1 MLPPNFQVF
10 LVGGSIPERDNSGKL
25 FNTCT
30 VWSPQGNLLAKY
42 RKIHLFDIDVPGKI
56 TFK

>member
-1 MLPPNFQVF
+1 MY
-10 LVGGSIPERDNSGKL
+10 LVGGSIPEKDSNGKL
-25 FNTCT
+25 YNTST
-30 VWSPQGNLLAKY
+30 VWSPDGDLLAKF

>member
-1 MLPPNFQVF
+1 MASDNGVF
-10 LVGGSIPERDNSGKL
+10 LVGGSIPERDEAGKL
-25 FNTCT
+25 FNTST
-30 VWSPQGNLLAKY
+30 VWSPTGEMLAKY